1 MNKKYSIGICL
12 FLLVLVTACAPK
24 DRPFRD
30 IFKDRQPGQIL
41 FEKAEQ
47 QYGQSAYSEAAE
59 LYSRYLEEHPDGD
72 RVADARFKLGMIQM
86 HTRDYGRARE
96 LFRALIRELPDSDA
110 AGRAQVA
117 VMRSYMEQGDFQEA
131 LAYQSKLSEKRLDA
145 GRQLRV
151 DLLAGDAWMALG
163 RFDRAYEMFLSAFDR
178 AGKPQQLK
186 VGKRLLAAAFHMTP
200 EQIQAELDSL
210 EGKPP
215 SGYLMYQQAVRLAA
229 EARIGDSLTV
239 FQKFADQF
247 PDHPLAAEAR
257 QEIERISAQAFFKDN
272 RVGCVLPLSGRYEV
286 FGQRALK
293 GVELAVYQ
301 AGSRMGVSPPVQ
313 LLVRDSGSDPQTA
326 KKAVQELAE
335 QGVAAIIGPM
345 TGGSAPLAEAQ
356 EKGVPIISL
365 SQKSGVTEAGAY
377 VFRNFLTP
385 EMQVDAVV
393 SHAVAQLGCR
403 RFAVLYPDEAYG
415 ETFFHQFWDQ
425 VLAMGGRIVGAESYD
440 PDQTDFAEPIKKLVG
455 LYYDLPEDLKPM
467 EADLAESESLIRTV
481 MPERQVPSQ
490 TQLAGVS
497 PLAPETAGV
506 RRIRPEPEEDDKPQP
521 IVDFDAVFIPDSPEK
536 AGLIIPQLRYHDIN
550 EVYLLGTN
558 LWHSPRMIQIAGR
571 QLRRAVI
578 PEGFFA
584 HSQDPAVTAFVS
596 DFEEIY
602 DKSPGFIEAVAY
614 DSAMII
620 CRQLAEKNLANRPAL
635 QKALVEMPAYEG
647 VTGKT
652 RFLSSG
658 EAEKRLYLLDVIDSR
673 FVQIAP

>member
-12 FLLVLVTACAPK
+12 FLLVLITACAPK

-47 QYGQSAYSEAAE
+47 QYGQSAYSEAAK

-72 RVADARFKLGMIQM
+72 RFADARFKLGMIQM

-96 LFRALIRELPDSDA
+96 LFLELIREMPDSDA
-110 AGRAQVA
+110 AGRARVA
-117 VMRSYMEQGDFQEA
+117 VMRSYMEQADFREA
-131 LAYQSKLSEKRLDA
+131 LEYRRQLSEDRLDA
-145 GRQLRV
+145 RRQLRV

-163 RFDRAYEMFLSAFDR
+163 GFDRAYEMFLSAFDR
-178 AGKPQQLK
+178 ADKPQQPK

-200 EQIQAELDSL
+200 ERIQAELDRL
-210 EGKPP
+210 EGKAP

-239 FQKFADQF
+239 FQKFADRF

-257 QEIERISAQAFFKDN
+257 QEIERISAQAFFKGN
-272 RVGCVLPLSGRYEV
+272 RLGCVLPLSGRYEV

-301 AGSRMGVSPPVQ
+301 AGSHMGLSPPVQ
-313 LLVRDSGSDPQTA
+313 LLVRDSGSDPQIA
-326 KKAVQELAE
+326 KKAVQELAD

-356 EKGVPIISL
+356 EKGVPIIAL
-365 SQKSGVTEAGAY
+365 SQKSGVTETGAY

-393 SHAVAQLGCR
+393 SHAAQQLGCR

-425 VLAMGGRIVGAESYD
+425 VLARGGRIVGAESYD

-455 LYYDLPEDLKPM
+455 LYYDLPEDLKPL
-467 EADLAESESLIRTV
+467 EPDLAESESLIRTV
-481 MPERQVPSQ
+481 MPESLLPSE
-490 TQLAGVS
+490 TQWAGIS
-497 PLAPETAGV
+497 PFTPETAGEP
-506 RRIRPEPEEDDKPQP
+506 RIRPEPEEDDKPKP

-578 PEGFFA
+578 PEGFFVN
-584 HSQDPAVTAFVS
+584 SQNPAVKAFVS

-614 DSAMII
+614 DSAMMI
-620 CRQLAEKNLANRPAL
+620 CSQLAEKELANRPAL

-658 EAEKRLYLLDVIDSR
+658 EAEKRLYLLDVIGSR
-673 FVQIAP
+673 FVQIVP

>member
-30 IFKDRQPGQIL
+30 IFKDGQPGQVL

-47 QYGQSAYSEAAE
+47 KYGQSAYSDAAE
-59 LYSRYLEEHPDGD
+59 LYSRYLEENPDGA
-72 RVADARFKLGMIQM
+72 RAADARFKLGMIQM

-96 LFRALIRELPDSDA
+96 LFRDLIRVMPDSDA
-110 AGRAQVA
+110 AGRARVG
-117 VMRSYMEQGDFQEA
+117 VMRSYMEQGDFQGA
-131 LAYQSKLSEKRLDA
+131 LAYQSQLSEDRLDA
-145 GRQLRV
+145 SRQLRV

-178 AGKPQQLK
+178 AGKPQRPQ
-186 VGKRLLAAAFHMTP
+186 VGRRLLAAAFHMTP
-200 EQIQAELDSL
+200 ERIQAELDSL

-229 EARIGDSLTV
+229 EARIGDSLSV

-257 QEIERISAQAFFKDN
+257 EEIQRISAQAFFKDN

-293 GVELAVYQ
+293 GLELAVYK
-301 AGSRMGVSPPVQ
+301 AGSRMGISPPVQ

-326 KKAVQELAE
+326 KKAVQELAD

-356 EKGVPIISL
+356 EKGVPIIAL

-393 SHAVAQLGCR
+393 SHAVQQLGCR

-425 VLAMGGRIVGAESYD
+425 VLARGGRIVGAESYD
-440 PDQTDFAEPIKKLVG
+440 PDQTDFAEPIQKLVG
-455 LYYDLPEDLKPM
+455 LYYDLPEELKPL
-467 EADLAESESLIRTV
+467 EPDLAESESLIRTV
-481 MPERQVPSQ
+481 MPESQMPSQ
-490 TQLAGVS
+490 TQWAGIS
-497 PLAPETAGV
+497 PLAPKTAGD

-571 QLRRAVI
+571 QLRRTVI

-584 HSQDPAVTAFVS
+584 HSQNPAVTEFVS

-602 DKSPGFIEAVAY
+602 GEPPGFIEAVAY
-614 DSAMII
+614 DSAMMI
-620 CRQLAEKNLANRPAL
+620 CRQLAEKKLANRPAL
-635 QKALVEMPAYEG
+635 QKALVEMSAYEG

>member
-1 MNKKYSIGICL
+1 MNKKHSIGICL

-30 IFKDRQPGQIL
+30 IFQDGQPGQVL

-47 QYGQSAYSEAAE
+47 KYGQSAYSEAAT
-59 LYSRYLEEHPDGD
+59 LYRQYLEEDPDGA
-72 RVADARFKLGMIQM
+72 RAADARFKLGMIQM

-96 LFRALIRELPDSDA
+96 LFLELIREIPDTDA
-110 AGRAQVA
+110 AGRARVG

-131 LAYQSKLSEKRLDA
+131 LAYWRKLSSEDRLEA
-145 GRQLRV
+145 PRQLRV

-163 RFDRAYEMFLSAFDR
+163 RFDRAYEMFLSAFER
-178 AGKPQQLK
+178 AGKQQREH
-186 VGKRLLAAAFHMTP
+186 VGKRLLAAAFQMTP
-200 EQIQAELDSL
+200 ERLQAELDSL
-210 EGKPP
+210 EGNPP
-215 SGYLMYQQAVRLAA
+215 SGYLMYQQAVVLAA
-229 EARIGDSLTV
+229 EARIGDSLSV
-239 FQKFADQF
+239 FQKFVDRF

-257 QEIERISAQAFFKDN
+257 EEIERISAQAFFKDN

-301 AGSRMGVSPPVQ
+301 AGSRMDLSPQAQ
-313 LLVRDSGSDPQTA
+313 LVVRDSGSDPQTA
-326 KKAVQELAE
+326 KKAVEELAD

-345 TGGSAPLAEAQ
+345 TGGSAPLAAAQ

-365 SQKSGVTEAGAY
+365 TQKSGVTEAGAY

-385 EMQVDAVV
+385 EMQVSAVV
-393 SHAVAQLGCR
+393 GHAVEQLGCR

-415 ETFFHQFWDQ
+415 KTFFHQFWDQ
-425 VLAMGGRIVGAESYD
+425 VLARGGRIVGAESYD
-440 PDQTDFAEPIKKLVG
+440 PDQTDFAEPIKKLAG
-455 LYYDLPEDLKPM
+455 LYYDLPEDLKPL
-467 EADLAESESLIRTV
+467 EPDLAESESFIRAV
-481 MPERQVPSQ
+481 MPENQMPSERR
-490 TQLAGVS
+490 AGLW
-497 PLAPETAGV
+497 PLGSEAAGKP
-506 RRIRPEPEEDDKPQP
+506 RIRPRPEEDDKPQP

-558 LWHSPRMIQIAGR
+558 LWHSPRLIQIAGR
-571 QLRRAVI
+571 QLRNAVI

-584 HSQDPAVTAFVS
+584 YSRNPVVKAFVS
-596 DFEEIY
+596 EFKEIY
-602 DKSPGFIEAVAY
+602 GETPGFIEAVAY
-614 DSAMII
+614 DSALMI
-620 CRQLAEKNLANRPAL
+620 CRQLAEKKIANRPAL
-635 QKALVEMPAYEG
+635 QKALVEMRAYGG

-658 EAEKRLYLLDVIDSR
+658 EAEKELYLLDVIDSR